1 MDLPATLFSGTG
13 QWVMLALAALG
24 LYLTVRRAP
33 WGRLREPAQV
43 NLLLGFAVGLMLMWA

>member
-1 MDLPATLFSGTG
+1 MDLPTTLFSGTG

-33 WGRLREPAQV
+33 
-43 NLLLGFAVGLMLMWA
+43 